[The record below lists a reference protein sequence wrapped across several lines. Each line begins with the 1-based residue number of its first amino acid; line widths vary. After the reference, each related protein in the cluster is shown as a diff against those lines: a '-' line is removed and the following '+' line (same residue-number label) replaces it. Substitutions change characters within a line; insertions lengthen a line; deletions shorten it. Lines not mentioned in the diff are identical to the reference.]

1 MDKDSLSVFLEV
13 ERKKYLELCQ
23 EDGGTA
29 NGFREHI
36 TVLSQKDPAKFKLWQ
51 FEALM
56 EAVTKKWQM
65 PPKKHGPDL
74 FSINGE
80 EIPEHLTRPSSKL
93 GVDADQIDEDD
104 ERAFEKVD
112 ANYATV
118 DDLFQHALIKM
129 RKAAQSGAAAERK
142 MKIADEARR
151 RAKGKMKA
159 FLRDIAD

>member
-36 TVLSQKDPAKFKLWQ
+36 VVLSQKDPTRFQLWQ

-56 EAVTKKWQM
+56 EAVTKKWQT
-65 PPKKHGPDL
+65 PPRKHGPDL

-80 EIPEHLTRPSSKL
+80 EIPEHLTRPSSKW
-93 GVDADQIDEDD
+93 GADANQIDEDD

-112 ANYATV
+112 TNYATV
-118 DDLFQHALIKM
+118 DDLFQDALIKM
-129 RKAAQSGAAAERK
+129 RKAAQSSASAERK
-142 MKIADEARR
+142 MRIADEARR